1 MMESMRRLEARV
13 DNMCERFEARISIL
27 EAQRS
32 AADAFSGSTAENT
45 NPITGRPHTPQKKAV
60 TAVDDKTTP
69 IRDFPRA
76 LQKTSSHKTN
86 DNTRDED
93 AAAPDY
99 AWPMDLVL
107 Y

>member
-69 IRDFPRA
+69 IRDFPR
-76 LQKTSSHKTN
+76 SS
-86 DNTRDED
+86 NTFVVEVF
-93 AAAPDY
+93 
-99 AWPMDLVL
+99 MKDLLLMSPVGTDIIS
-107 Y
+107 